1 MDQEAQDTLVFIL
14 EDNQKN
20 QQVQEDNQPGREY
33 RERQEVREVPVD
45 QEVQA
50 VPVDQ
55 EALDTQVDIQ
65 EANQESRQ
73 VQEHNQL
80 GQE

>member
-1 MDQEAQDTLVFIL
+1 MFIL
-14 EDNQKN
+14 EDNQEN
-20 QQVQEDNQPGREY
+20 RQVQEGNQPGREY
-33 RERQEVREVPVD
+33 QEHQEFREVPVD

-55 EALDTQVDIQ
+55 EALDTQMDIRK
-65 EANQESRQ
+65 ANQESQQ
-73 VQEHNQL
+73 VQQYNQL

>member
-1 MDQEAQDTLVFIL
+1 MEQEALDTLVFIL
-14 EDNQKN
+14 EDNQEN
-20 QQVQEDNQPGREY
+20 RQVQEDNQPGQEH
-33 RERQEVREVPVD
+33 QEVREVPVG
-45 QEVQA
+45 QEAQA

-55 EALDTQVDIQ
+55 EALDTQVDIR

-73 VQEHNQL
+73 VQDNQL